1 MSDKFDWVDKREEE
15 IDEARS
21 KGYFG
26 ISEGDNRFILL
37 THFAPL
43 AQIFD
48 PSTKKYRIAEEGEK
62 GASIKGVC
70 WVAQEDTDKDSGE
83 KVWHVK
89 QAKLPYTVVKQVRD
103 LSKNDDWDFQLP
115 FPHMLNLKAT
125 NAGEKNVEYSLQ
137 PSPKAIEIPEE
148 VLKEL
153 SEKDSPEEIVE
164 KIKAGKK
171 SDDEFEG
178 KE

>member
-15 IDEARS
+15 IEEARS
-21 KGYFG
+21 KGFFKVE
-26 ISEGDNRFILL
+26 EGDNRFILL

-70 WVAQEDTDKDSGE
+70 WVAQEDPVKDGE
-83 KVWHVK
+83 GTEWNVK
-89 QAKLPYTVVKQVRD
+89 EAKLPYTVVKQVRD
-103 LSKNDDWDFQLP
+103 LSKNDDWDFKLP

-125 NAGEKNVEYSLQ
+125 NAGEKNVQYSTN
-137 PSPKAIEIPEE
+137 PSPKQIEIPQS
-148 VLKEL
+148 VLDEL
-153 SEKDSPEEIVE
+153 KNKPTPEEIVE
-164 KIKAGKK
+164 KIKNK
-171 SDDEFEG
+171 DDDKDDDGGNF
-178 KE
+178 